1 MKITFACYPGLKNYV
16 PLYSNNNDS
25 NYDND
30 IIDMMNSCCVDD
42 FSDSYYDIIDMTN
55 SCCVDD
61 FSDSYYDI
69 IDMMNSCCVDDFS
82 DSYDIIDMMNSCC
95 GDDFSDSYYRL
106 ASDKLSSWG
115 RGLGG
120 VQG

>member
-1 MKITFACYPGLKNYV
+1 
-16 PLYSNNNDS
+16 
-25 NYDND
+25 
-30 IIDMMNSCCVDD
+30 MMNNC
-42 FSDSYYDIIDMTN
+42 Y
-55 SCCVDD
+55 VDD

-82 DSYDIIDMMNSCC
+82 DSYYDIIDMMNCC
-95 GDDFSDSYYRL
+95 CVDDFSDSCYRL

>member
-1 MKITFACYPGLKNYV
+1 MKITFACSPGLKNYV

-30 IIDMMNSCCVDD
+30 IIDMMNNC
-42 FSDSYYDIIDMTN
+42 Y
-55 SCCVDD
+55 VDD

-69 IDMMNSCCVDDFS
+69 IDMMNSCCMDDFS
-82 DSYDIIDMMNSCC
+82 DSC
-95 GDDFSDSYYRL
+95 YRL
-106 ASDKLSSWG
+106 APDKLSSWG